1 MLAIKRI
8 RNHDKYT
15 RMINALLDWIGKGQV
30 NGLKA
35 DEMAMHTR
43 YTHYFAAG
51 IAVCLALLWVQY
63 KEVSKQDVK

>member
-1 MLAIKRI
+1 
-8 RNHDKYT
+8 
-15 RMINALLDWIGKGQV
+15 MINALLDWIGKGQV